1 MSSQRKAKLL
11 ILLAILILVALIGG
25 IIFQLVKMKQ
35 VEKQI
40 QQQEKDISQLQEEL
54 ESFQKQPG
62 VNDDYYDIVLGGE
75 N

>member
-11 ILLAILILVALIGG
+11 ILLAILILVALVGG

-62 VNDDYYDIVLGGE
+62 VNDDFYDIVLGGE